1 MAQGLE
7 RMRNTLKPIDNLMF
21 RTCRSVREDPLRNRL
36 SQHASPPNAPVA
48 EKGFKNSSGFVEGI
62 MNGSISDKKRGGRSQ
77 AIRLLA
83 ASIFFIVLLFPALT
97 AASPTSRDRGTDTVV
112 HIVDGDTLTIQ
123 HNGRAEKIRLIG
135 IDAPESSINN
145 KTKKDAARGN
155 GDIDTIT
162 KMGKEATHFVRKI
175 VKPGDPI
182 IIEFD
187 KQTRDKYGRL
197 LGYVYLSN
205 GRMLNEEIVKA
216 GYANLL
222 TYPPN
227 VKYQDRFL
235 KAYREARE
243 NSRGLW
249 AKY

>member
-1 MAQGLE
+1 MGELMD
-7 RMRNTLKPIDNLMF
+7 RTKPLK
-21 RTCRSVREDPLRNRL
+21 RTEIFSRANFLWAVIIFSFVALLP
-36 SQHASPPNAPVA
+36 APA
-48 EKGFKNSSGFVEGI
+48 
-62 MNGSISDKKRGGRSQ
+62 
-77 AIRLLA
+77 
-83 ASIFFIVLLFPALT
+83 
-97 AASPTSRDRGTDTVV
+97 AASPKSHERGADTIIQ
-112 HIVDGDTLTIQ
+112 IVDGDTLTIQ

-135 IDAPESSINN
+135 IDAPESNINN

-162 KMGKEATHFVRKI
+162 KMGKDATRFVKKI
-175 VKPGDPI
+175 VKPGDPVT
-182 IIEFD
+182 IEFD

-205 GRMLNEEIVKA
+205 GKMLNEEIVKA

>member
-1 MAQGLE
+1 MVGPASKKRTKIFSH
-7 RMRNTLKPIDNLMF
+7 RM
-21 RTCRSVREDPLRNRL
+21 PLL
-36 SQHASPPNAPVA
+36 V
-48 EKGFKNSSGFVEGI
+48 
-62 MNGSISDKKRGGRSQ
+62 GSILMIG
-77 AIRLLA
+77 
-83 ASIFFIVLLFPALT
+83 LLFPAP
-97 AASPTSRDRGTDTVV
+97 AIASPNSRDRETDTVTQ
-112 HIVDGDTLTIQ
+112 IVDGDTLTIQ
-123 HNGRAEKIRLIG
+123 HNGRNEKIRLIG

-162 KMGKEATHFVRKI
+162 KMGKEATRFVKKI
-175 VKPGDPI
+175 VKPGDPVT
-182 IIEFD
+182 IEFD
-187 KQTRDKYGRL
+187 KQSRDKYGRL

-205 GRMLNEEIVKA
+205 GKMLNEEIVKA

-243 NSRGLW
+243 NNRGLW
-249 AKY
+249 NSR

>member
-1 MAQGLE
+1 MKRSNSYICE
-7 RMRNTLKPIDNLMF
+7 NLF
-21 RTCRSVREDPLRNRL
+21 LRAIPLF
-36 SQHASPPNAPVA
+36 A
-48 EKGFKNSSGFVEGI
+48 F
-62 MNGSISDKKRGGRSQ
+62 
-77 AIRLLA
+77 
-83 ASIFFIVLLFPALT
+83 SIFLGILFFPVLTP
-97 AASPTSRDRGTDTVV
+97 ASPTSWDRETDTVV
-112 HIVDGDTLTIQ
+112 QIVDGDTLTVQ

-155 GDIDTIT
+155 GDIVTIT
-162 KMGKEATHFVRKI
+162 KMGKEAARFVRTI

-182 IIEFD
+182 VIEFD

-197 LGYVYLSN
+197 LGYVYLSS
-205 GRMLNEEIVKA
+205 GKMLNEEIVKA

-227 VKYQDRFL
+227 VKYQDRFF

>member
-1 MAQGLE
+1 MGELMD
-7 RMRNTLKPIDNLMF
+7 RTNPLK
-21 RTCRSVREDPLRNRL
+21 RTEIFSRANFLWAV
-36 SQHASPPNAPVA
+36 
-48 EKGFKNSSGFVEGI
+48 I
-62 MNGSISDKKRGGRSQ
+62 
-77 AIRLLA
+77 
-83 ASIFFIVLLFPALT
+83 IFFFVALLPASA
-97 AASPTSRDRGTDTVV
+97 AASPNSHERGADTIIQ
-112 HIVDGDTLTIQ
+112 IVDGDTLTIQ
-123 HNGRAEKIRLIG
+123 HNGRAEKVRLIG
-135 IDAPESSINN
+135 IDTPESNINN

-162 KMGKEATHFVRKI
+162 KMGKDATRFVKKI
-175 VKPGDPI
+175 VKPGDPVT
-182 IIEFD
+182 IEFD

-205 GRMLNEEIVKA
+205 GKMLNEEIVKA

>member
-1 MAQGLE
+1 
-7 RMRNTLKPIDNLMF
+7 MF
-21 RTCRSVREDPLRNRL
+21 DPNSKKRTRILSHAIPLL
-36 SQHASPPNAPVA
+36 V
-48 EKGFKNSSGFVEGI
+48 
-62 MNGSISDKKRGGRSQ
+62 GSIFLIG
-77 AIRLLA
+77 LVFPA
-83 ASIFFIVLLFPALT
+83 AS
-97 AASPTSRDRGTDTVV
+97 AASPNSRERGADTVV
-112 HIVDGDTLTIQ
+112 QIVDGDTLTIQ
-123 HNGRAEKIRLIG
+123 HNGRNEKIRLIG

-162 KMGKEATHFVRKI
+162 KMGKEATRFVKKI
-175 VKPGDPI
+175 MKPGDPVT
-182 IIEFD
+182 IEFD

-205 GRMLNEEIVKA
+205 GKMLNEEIVKA

-227 VKYQDRFL
+227 VRYQDRFL

-249 AKY
+249 GKY